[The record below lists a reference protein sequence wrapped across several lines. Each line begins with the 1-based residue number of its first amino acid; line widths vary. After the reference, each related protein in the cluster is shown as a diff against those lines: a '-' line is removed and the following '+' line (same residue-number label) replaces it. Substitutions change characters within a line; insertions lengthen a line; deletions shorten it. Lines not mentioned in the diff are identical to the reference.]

1 MGPAGGGEVVASP
14 VPPPSRPAPRAPE
27 RPRLVEPAP
36 AGPWQPRRPRRWCRD
51 PQPAAQIRGRS
62 RQHRAFASFVS
73 NKMTTLDDKLLGEK
87 LQYYYSSSEGEDE
100 DSEKEDKEGES
111 SIPESVGEIELSSD
125 GSAVNTGP
133 KGVINDWRRFKQLE
147 TEQRQEQRREM
158 ERLIKKLS
166 MTCRSHLDEEADK
179 QKQKEL
185 QEKINGKMTLQE
197 YNMIHNDEDDEEFLQ
212 RYRKQRMEEM
222 RQQLYSGQQFKKVFE
237 ITSGEAFLDTVDKE
251 HKSTLIM
258 IHIYEDDIPGS
269 ESLNGCMICLAAEY
283 PTVKFCRVKSSLI
296 GASTRFTNNALPA
309 LLIYKAGE
317 LIGNFV
323 RITDQLGEDFF
334 AVDLEAFLQECGLLP
349 EKDLVLL
356 TSIHNPSACYSE
368 DSDLEI
374 D

>member
-1 MGPAGGGEVVASP
+1 
-14 VPPPSRPAPRAPE
+14 
-27 RPRLVEPAP
+27 
-36 AGPWQPRRPRRWCRD
+36 
-51 PQPAAQIRGRS
+51 
-62 RQHRAFASFVS
+62 
-73 NKMTTLDDKLLGEK
+73 MTALDDKLLGEK

-100 DSEKEDKEGES
+100 DSEKEDKEGDS
-111 SIPESVGEIELSSD
+111 TVPESVGEVELSSD

-147 TEQRQEQRREM
+147 TEQRQEQCREM

-166 MTCRSHLDEEADK
+166 MTCRSHLDDEADK
-179 QKQKEL
+179 QNQKEL

-222 RQQLYSGQQFKKVFE
+222 RQQLYSGQQFKQVFE
-237 ITSGEAFLDTVDKE
+237 ISSGEAFLDTVDKE

-258 IHIYEDDIPGS
+258 IHIYEDDIPGT
-269 ESLNGCMICLAAEY
+269 EALNGCMICLAAEY
-283 PTVKFCRVKSSLI
+283 PAVKFCRVKSSLI
-296 GASTRFTNNALPA
+296 GASARFTSNALPA

-356 TSIHNPSACYSE
+356 TSIRNASACYSE